1 MDDFYYTYIDNI
13 LVFTNGSL
21 NEYREHVRRV
31 ILIIREA
38 SLYLDID
45 KYEFEVKTT
54 KYLGFIIEVGKGIN

>member
-1 MDDFYYTYIDNI
+1 M
-13 LVFTNGSL
+13 VFTNGSL

-54 KYLGFIIEVGKGIN
+54 KYLGFIIEVGKGISIDPSKVSAILE